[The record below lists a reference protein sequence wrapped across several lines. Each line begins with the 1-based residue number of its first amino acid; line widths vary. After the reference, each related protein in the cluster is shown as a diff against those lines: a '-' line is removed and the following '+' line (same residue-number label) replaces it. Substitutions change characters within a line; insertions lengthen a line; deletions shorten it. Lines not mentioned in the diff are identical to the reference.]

1 MPINELKFIKTSEGY
16 FLGIAPNI
24 AGQHMRL
31 VLDEYGHSRFLPK
44 VKTEE
49 IPTELLLQ
57 IIKERPWI
65 KAKIIERLERV
76 GASDKLKEL
85 GVNDGE

>member
-16 FLGIAPNI
+16 FLGVSPNI

-31 VLDEYGHSRFLPK
+31 VLDEYGHSRFLSK

-49 IPTELLLQ
+49 IPTNLLLQ
-57 IIKERPWI
+57 IIKERPWVRE
-65 KAKIIERLERV
+65 KIVERLKKV
-76 GASDKLKEL
+76 GATDKLKEL